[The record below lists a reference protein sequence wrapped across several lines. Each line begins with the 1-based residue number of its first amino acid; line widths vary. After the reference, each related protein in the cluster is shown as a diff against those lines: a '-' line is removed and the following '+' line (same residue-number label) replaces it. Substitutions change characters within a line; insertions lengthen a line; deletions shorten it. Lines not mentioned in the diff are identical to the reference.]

1 MTSRQA
7 VDRILEGV
15 AKYEEWN
22 SEWYGPYVGLRS
34 DNKKYRAG
42 DYLPD
47 SRIWDDGWVTEE
59 TLSGTSVIGLM
70 DGYTHRY
77 KDVTRK
83 QAEQAMKL
91 IAGYPWKY
99 VYLVAGE
106 SMSWGE
112 DQEEWVLRDARV
124 IARII

>member
-7 VDRILEGV
+7 VDRILEEV
-15 AKYEEWN
+15 AKYEEWD
-22 SEWYGPYVGLRS
+22 SKWYGPYVGLRS

-47 SRIWDDGWVTEE
+47 SRVWDDGWVTEE

-70 DGYTHRY
+70 DGYTRGY

-83 QAEQAMKL
+83 QAEQAVKL

-112 DQEEWVLRDARV
+112 DQEEWVLRSARV